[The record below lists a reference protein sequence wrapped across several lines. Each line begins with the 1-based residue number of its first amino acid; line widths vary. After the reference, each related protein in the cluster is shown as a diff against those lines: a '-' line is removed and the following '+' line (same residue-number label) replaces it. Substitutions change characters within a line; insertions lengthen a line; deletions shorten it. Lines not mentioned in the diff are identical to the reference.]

1 MHCLLIFGLFAE
13 NFIGKNLLLQF
24 IIRGEEFLTKS
35 RDFVKDY
42 FYFAVNFTGLE

>member
-35 RDFVKDY
+35 RDFV
-42 FYFAVNFTGLE
+42 